1 MKKKIA
7 LLLLA
12 AMLFALP
19 SCGEKP
25 AEEPAQAAQTEFESE
40 ECGLSFTIPAIWTTM
55 ENSSLVPASFVNPD
69 GEIYAKILYQYISD
83 DNMDLLNDPA
93 SSIPA
98 EELMAPLVEF
108 LVVKEENLESE
119 TVDAELA
126 LFRSMKVL
134 PERDGY
140 HFYFLSDPNFS
151 FNHFSD
157 EAKAVYRELAESLPE
172 LLESTSTSVPD
183 EAAVRAAAEEN
194 SKYLNFISTTLE
206 GDPISSTVFYDYDL
220 TVVNFWASYCYPDIN
235 ELDTLQE
242 FYQQLQKKHPNV
254 NFLQIVIDT
263 PAEEAEEI
271 IAKAYEEA
279 GVRFT
284 SIMPDQNL
292 AAWIMENLAGLPT
305 TVFVDAQGK
314 PFDLRI
320 EGVQDAAYYM
330 EITESMLE
338 DMQ

>member
-25 AEEPAQAAQTEFESE
+25 AEEPTQAAQTEFESE
-40 ECGLSFTIPAIWTTM
+40 ECGLFFTIPTAWTTM
-55 ENSSLVPASFVNPD
+55 ENSNLIPTSFVNPD
-69 GEIYAKILYQYISD
+69 GEIYAKILYQYVSD
-83 DNMDLLNDPA
+83 ENMDLLNDPTSA
-93 SSIPA
+93 IPV
-98 EELMAPLVEF
+98 EELMVPLVEF
-108 LVVKEENLESE
+108 LVVKDENLESDAVE
-119 TVDAELA
+119 AELA
-126 LFRSMKVL
+126 LFRSAKVL

-140 HFYFLSDPNFS
+140 NFYFLTEPLSGFERFS
-151 FNHFSD
+151 E
-157 EAKAVYRELAESLPE
+157 EAKAVYRELANSLPE
-172 LLESTSTSVPD
+172 LLESTETAVPD
-183 EAAVRAAAEEN
+183 EAVVREAAAED

-206 GDPISSTVFYDYDL
+206 GDPIASTVFYDYDL

-235 ELDTLQE
+235 ELGALQE

-271 IAKAYEEA
+271 VAKAYEEA

-284 SIMPDQNL
+284 GIMPDQNL

-305 TVFVDAQGK
+305 TIFVDATGK

-330 EITESMLE
+330 ENTESMLE
-338 DMQ
+338 NIK